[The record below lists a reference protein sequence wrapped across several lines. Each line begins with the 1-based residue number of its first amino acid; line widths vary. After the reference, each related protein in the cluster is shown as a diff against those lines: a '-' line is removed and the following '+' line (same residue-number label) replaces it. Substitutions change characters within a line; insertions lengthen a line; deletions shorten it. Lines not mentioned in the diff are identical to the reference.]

1 MTRLE
6 QLKAR
11 VEALPGKRE
20 KQNLVDRLRKFGED
34 LSGVRINLATATT
47 QVDHARRVFPEISRQ
62 DVDEAVRKAAL
73 SARRLRSA
81 LEKNLGEILTPGV
94 EKRVLTLK
102 DSAKEAASR
111 VRDSWDRTLARQVG
125 ALRPIVTLA
134 RDARLQGGEVLAHR
148 LDKLA
153 ALRVPASAEV
163 AAELK
168 SELESLR
175 ESVAVLGLKGKAS
188 EFLMRAAQGN
198 ASVKDLEHSEVR
210 DVLDRFQ
217 LWDRLSVKLG

>member
-20 KQNLVDRLRKFGED
+20 KQNLIDLLRKFGED
-34 LSGVRINLATATT
+34 LSGARVNLATAMT
-47 QVDHARRVFPEISRQ
+47 QVEHARRVFAEIPRQ

-73 SARRLRSA
+73 SARRLRST
-81 LEKNLGEILTPGV
+81 LEKNLGDILTPGV

-102 DSAKEAASR
+102 DSAKEAASG
-111 VRDSWDRTLARQVG
+111 VRESWKTMLDRQVG
-125 ALRPIVTLA
+125 ALRPIVTIA
-134 RDARLQGGEVLAHR
+134 RDARLQGGEELAHR

-153 ALRVPASAEV
+153 ALRAPATAEE
-163 AAELK
+163 AAALK
-168 SELESLR
+168 SQLESLR
-175 ESVAVLGLKGKAS
+175 ESVTALGLKGKAG
-188 EFLMRAAQGN
+188 EFLMRAAQGL
-198 ASVKDLEHSEVR
+198 ARAKDLEQPEVR